1 MNRQLSEE
9 FLYQYIPMAEQ
20 DMMDAIPAEAALEH
34 TFSNRFCR
42 KMKALLKYE
51 RRGPFGRFAA
61 AFGRVAAA
69 VLLVAVLLNTILVGS
84 VKAYREKFF
93 EIVQTVTE
101 KFTSFFVEA
110 EDAPANEFV
119 PIEPP
124 YIPEGFEELERFS
137 DESHHTVV
145 FINDDGQEIYYSQ
158 MRTGSG
164 VLYFD
169 TEDAS
174 METLQIMDQEIYA
187 VTENNTIQVYW
198 AEDASEF
205 LIISNCDRDVIFD
218 IVESLIQN
226 N

>member
-124 YIPEGFEELERFS
+124 YIPEGFEMIEQFGDAVS
-137 DESHHTVV
+137 YTV
-145 FINDDGQEIYYSQ
+145 IYLSEEGQEIYYVQSLVVD
-158 MRTGSG
+158 G
-164 VLYFD
+164 VTHVD
-169 TEDAS
+169 TEEALV
-174 METLQIMDQEIYA
+174 ELVQIEECTVYV
-187 VTENNTIQVYW
+187 VTKNGTTQLSWIDGNN
-198 AEDASEF
+198 EF
-205 LIISNCDRDVIFD
+205 LIISNTAYEDVLLMAEK
-218 IVESLIQN
+218 IVKK
-226 N
+226 

>member
-34 TFSNRFCR
+34 AFSNRFYR
-42 KMKALLKYE
+42 KMKALVKYE
-51 RRGPFGRFAA
+51 RRSSVGRFAA

-124 YIPEGFEELERFS
+124 YIPEGFEMIEQFGDAVS
-137 DESHHTVV
+137 YTV
-145 FINDDGQEIYYSQ
+145 IYLSEEGQEIYYVQSLVVDGA
-158 MRTGSG
+158 TH
-164 VLYFD
+164 VD
-169 TEDAS
+169 TEEALV
-174 METLQIMDQEIYA
+174 ELVQIEECTVYV
-187 VTENNTIQVYW
+187 VTKNGTTQLSWIDGNN
-198 AEDASEF
+198 EF
-205 LIISNCDRDVIFD
+205 LIISNTAYEDVLLMAEKIAKK
-218 IVESLIQN
+218 
-226 N
+226 

>member
-124 YIPEGFEELERFS
+124 YIPEGFEMIEQFGDAVS
-137 DESHHTVV
+137 YTV
-145 FINDDGQEIYYSQ
+145 IYLSEEGQEIYYVQSLVVD
-158 MRTGSG
+158 G
-164 VLYFD
+164 VTHVD
-169 TEDAS
+169 TEEALV
-174 METLQIMDQEIYA
+174 ELVQIEECTVYV
-187 VTENNTIQVYW
+187 VTKNGTTQLSWIDGNN
-198 AEDASEF
+198 EF
-205 LIISNCDRDVIFD
+205 LIISNTSYEDVLLMAEK
-218 IVESLIQN
+218 IVKK
-226 N
+226 

>member
-1 MNRQLSEE
+1 MSKPLSEE

-20 DMMDAIPAEAALEH
+20 DMMEAMPAEAALEH
-34 TFSNRFCR
+34 AFSKRFCR
-42 KMKALLKYE
+42 KMKALVKYE
-51 RRGPFGRFAA
+51 RRSPAGRFAA
-61 AFGRVAAA
+61 AFGRAAAA

-84 VKAYREKFF
+84 VEAYREKFF

-101 KFTSFFVEA
+101 KFTSFFVES
-110 EDAPANEFV
+110 EDAPSNEFV

-137 DESHHTVV
+137 DENHHTVV
-145 FINDDGQEIYYSQ
+145 FLNDNGQEIYYSQ
-158 MRTGSG
+158 MRSGSG

-174 METLQIMDQEIYA
+174 METLQIMDQEIY
-187 VTENNTIQVYW
+187 VISEDNTIQVYW

-205 LIISNCDRDVIFD
+205 LIISNFDHDVVLD
-218 IVESLIQN
+218 IAKSIIQN
-226 N
+226 T